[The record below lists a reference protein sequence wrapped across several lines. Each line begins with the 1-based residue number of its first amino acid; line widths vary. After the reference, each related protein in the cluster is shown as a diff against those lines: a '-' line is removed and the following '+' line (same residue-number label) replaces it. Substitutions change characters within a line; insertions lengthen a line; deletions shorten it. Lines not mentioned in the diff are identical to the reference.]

1 MAVKSQERAYDELD
15 RLREESREKRKK
27 VKTPRELSATMKRAS
42 TAIQK
47 AVKSRRKV
55 VRIQTR
61 RNIKVRMEASDV
73 LSFTS
78 GGKTLYKSFPGASI
92 KNVKKTKNGYEIRF
106 KGT

>member
-1 MAVKSQERAYDELD
+1 MAVKSQERACEELD

-27 VKTPRELSATMKRAS
+27 VKTPRDLSATMKRAS
-42 TAIQK
+42 GAIQK

-55 VRIQTR
+55 ARIQMR
-61 RNIKVRMEASDV
+61 RNVKVRMEASDV

-78 GGKTLYKSFPGASI
+78 SGKTLYKSFPRANI
-92 KNVKKTKNGYEIRF
+92 KNVKKTKRGYEILF